1 MQEPLWIKEL
11 KDKYLSGEGIIF
23 ILHSNILDLVPFDN
37 KFITLKE
44 FLINHFLPKNKETI
58 VYYDPSEGIK
68 FPNSSIKNNFIKEL
82 NLDQTLSGED
92 HISEYLPKS
101 PSQVMPILEKFL
113 KVTSKSSAFIFGY
126 AETIIP
132 NSDISYLTMEER
144 SNLITFQRWASDI
157 QLLNSDN
164 LIILETE
171 NLSEINQ
178 KIVRNPQIH
187 TIEIPLPN
195 YQERL
200 DFINYLLDSNKV
212 ELEMSKENFSYLCA
226 GLKRIQIQ
234 GIIRQALRTN
244 GKITFNLIKDKKKD
258 IIENEC
264 FGLVELVESRYGLDD
279 IGGLDNVKN
288 TLFKIIKNIKEGNH
302 RRVPMGVLL
311 VGPMGTGK
319 TFIAE
324 AFSRDSGLTCLKI
337 NNFRDKWVGST
348 EANLE
353 KILNIVKAIGS
364 VIIIMDEVDRALG
377 GQEEGDDGTS
387 SRVYAKLKAFMS
399 DTSNRGKIIWLLM
412 TNRPDK
418 VDIDLKR
425 PGRLDLKIPFF
436 YPQTDIE
443 VESLLRALLKKNQIS
458 FDIQDFSLV
467 SKKMIGFSGA
477 EIEAITLLADE
488 ICSDRNSNV
497 VTINDIIQALDKFI
511 PTRDTLMLELME
523 YLAVFEA
530 SSKDLLPEKY
540 KNMSNEQVNEA
551 IRKLK
556 LALNIR

>member
-44 FLINHFLPKNKETI
+44 FLINYFLPKNKETI
-58 VYYDPSEGIK
+58 VYYDSSEGIK
-68 FPNSSIKNNFIKEL
+68 FPNSTIKNNFIKEL
-82 NLDQTLSGED
+82 NLAQTLIGESP
-92 HISEYLPKS
+92 ISEYLPKI
-101 PSQVMPILEKFL
+101 PSQVLPLLEKFL
-113 KVTSKSSAFIFGY
+113 KATNKSSAFVFGY

-132 NSDISYLTMEER
+132 NSDINYLTMEER
-144 SNLITFQRWASDI
+144 SNLITFQRWATDI

-187 TIEIPLPN
+187 NIEIPLPD

-200 DFINYLLDSNKV
+200 DFISYLLNNNKV
-212 ELEMSKENFSYLCA
+212 ELEMSTENFSYLCA

-264 FGLVELVESRYGLDD
+264 FGLVELVESKYGLDD
-279 IGGLDNVKN
+279 IGGLDSVKKS
-288 TLFKIIKNIKEGNH
+288 LSKIIKNVKEGNH
-302 RRVPMGVLL
+302 RRVPMGILL

-324 AFSRDSGLTCLKI
+324 AFAKDSGLTCLKI

-353 KILNIVKAIGS
+353 KILNIVRALGS

-377 GQEEGDDGTS
+377 SQEEGDDGTS

-436 YPQTDIE
+436 YPQTKEE
-443 VESLLRALLKKNQIS
+443 VESLLKALLKKNKIN
-458 FDIQDFSLV
+458 FDITDFSI
-467 SKKMIGFSGA
+467 SEKMIGFSGA
-477 EIEAITLLADE
+477 EIEAIVLLSDE
-488 ICSDRNSNV
+488 ISADRNSN
-497 VTINDIIQALDKFI
+497 TLLIDDIEEALKKFI
-511 PTRDTLMLELME
+511 PTRDTLMLQLME
-523 YLAVFEA
+523 YLAVFES

-540 KNMSNEQVNEA
+540 KNITNEEVNET
-551 IRKLK
+551 IRELK
-556 LALNIR
+556 ISLNIR